1 MKQHVYL
8 QNTTV
13 DVSGT
18 FWDLTAIPQGATF
31 AQRIGAQAHISNLGF
46 KLRFLCAD
54 TTNAVRLI
62 ILRWIPSDTS
72 DVPNVGELLADASN
86 PLLSPV
92 LAYKPSRFAVLFD
105 RLYALTTTGSNYI
118 TVDSVHLGDQG
129 LVQFD
134 IGANTGSRHI
144 YAYAVSDSNAAS
156 HPGVLL
162 YSDVL
167 FYD

>member
-1 MKQHVYL
+1 M
-8 QNTTV
+8 
-13 DVSGT
+13 
-18 FWDLTAIPQGATF
+18 FWDLTAIPQGSTF
-31 AQRIGAQAHISNLGF
+31 AQRIGAQAHITQLGI
-46 KLRFLCAD
+46 KLKFTCAD
-54 TTNAVRLI
+54 TTNVIRLI

-105 RLYALTTTGSNYI
+105 KLYSLTTTGSNYVV
-118 TVDSVHLGDQG
+118 TDSFSTNNVG

-144 YAYAVSDSNAAS
+144 YAYAVSDSSAAA

-162 YSDVL
+162 YSNVL
-167 FYD
+167 FFD